1 MALHKGLGSSAAPL
15 SSVAAQPGHLFP
27 QSVENCVCIMR
38 NLSYH
43 VHKEVP
49 GADRYQEVEPGI
61 PGSAATS
68 QRRRK
73 DDASCF
79 GGKKAKGGWVRLRCV
94 SFPPLPGLR
103 ALYVRG
109 SGPGV
114 LKSVPVGIQ
123 QVGKVQTQGLAL
135 ALSCGPWML
144 VTSVC
149 SGEGFRGPTND
160 TT

>member
-1 MALHKGLGSSAAPL
+1 MGSSAAPL
-15 SSVAAQPGHLFP
+15 SSASAQPGHLFL

-49 GADRYQEVEPGI
+49 GADRYQEAEPGI
-61 PGSAATS
+61 PGNATIS

-94 SFPPLPGLR
+94 SFPLLPRLR
-103 ALYVRG
+103 ALHVHG
-109 SGPGV
+109 SGLGV
-114 LKSVPVGIQ
+114 LRTSSLHGRTTS
-123 QVGKVQTQGLAL
+123 GKVQTQGLAL
-135 ALSCGPWML
+135 TLSCRPWDAIHL
-144 VTSVC
+144 C
-149 SGEGFRGPTND
+149 LLWGRILRAHKGH
-160 TT
+160 